1 MLRNSSQATSITLD
15 SEGMLHDGEGCV
27 LAVSDAL
34 HSARVHTY
42 LEWTLDQLV
51 QLLVEIKQSGNLN
64 QDLVSKLDSEL
75 IEAQNALEISKNP
88 LWRPQP
94 FPRVISD

>member
-1 MLRNSSQATSITLD
+1 MLRNSSQTTSITLD

-27 LAVSDAL
+27 VAVSNAL

-51 QLLVEIKQSGNLN
+51 QLLVEIQKSGNIN
-64 QDLVSKLDSEL
+64 KDLVSKLDSEL
-75 IEAQNALEISKNP
+75 IEAKNALEISKNP

-94 FPRVISD
+94 FPRVSPD

>member
-1 MLRNSSQATSITLD
+1 MLRNSSKTTSITLD

-27 LAVSDAL
+27 VAVSNAL

-51 QLLVEIKQSGNLN
+51 HLLIEIQKSGNIN
-64 QDLVSKLDSEL
+64 KDLVSKLDSEL
-75 IEAQNALEISKNP
+75 IEAKNALEISKNP

-94 FPRVISD
+94 FPRVSPD